1 MAKGSL
7 EGKAALISGAGT
19 GLGRATAVAFAREGA
34 KVALIGR
41 RAGKLEET
49 AAEVRAAGGQ
59 ALVLPADVSDEEQVN
74 RAVAAALA
82 MFGKIDVL
90 VNNAAIFEP
99 NAAADTTLADWTR
112 QLAVNLT
119 GPLLLAK
126 AVLPSMRTKHYG
138 RIVNITSSMAW
149 NGAGGYAA
157 YGASKAGLES
167 LTRTLADEE
176 QNNGILVNA
185 FNPGTVRSEM
195 HATGK
200 DPAQV
205 APQLV
210 RLASL
215 PAGGKT
221 GEVVAYE

>member
-1 MAKGSL
+1 MTKGSL
-7 EGKAALISGAGT
+7 EGKAALISGSGT

-49 AAEVRAAGGQ
+49 AAVVRAAGGQ
-59 ALVLPADVSDEEQVN
+59 ALVLPADVSSEEQVK
-74 RAVAAALA
+74 RAVAATLA

-90 VNNAAIFEP
+90 INNAAVFEP
-99 NAAADTTLADWTR
+99 NAAADTPLADWSR

-119 GPLLLAK
+119 GPLLLAQ
-126 AVLPSMRTKHYG
+126 AVLPSMRAMHYG
-138 RIVNITSSMAW
+138 QIINITSSLAS

-157 YGASKAGLES
+157 YAASKAGLES

-205 APQLV
+205 APHLV

-215 PAGGKT
+215 PAGSPT
-221 GEVVAYE
+221 GDILEYE